1 MTTIDITTA
10 DTINVRTKRC
20 FHCGDTTVVALNATA
35 FAAWQGGA
43 YIQDA
48 FPHMK
53 ADEREL
59 LISGTHP
66 ACWTA
71 MFSDDEEN

>member
-1 MTTIDITTA
+1 MTNDTMTNDTIDI
-10 DTINVRTKRC
+10 RTKRC
-20 FHCGDTTVVALNATA
+20 FHCGDTTVVTLDATA
-35 FAAWQGGA
+35 FAAWQAGA
-43 YIQDA
+43 FIQDA
-48 FPHMK
+48 FPTMP

-71 MFSDDEEN
+71 MFEDE